1 MCFNATTSLVTFS
14 ISLFCFLSLVYY
26 GIKYNNNYDI
36 FAGIV
41 TLLIGNMQLIEY
53 FLWKNQN
60 CEANGKNQF
69 FSLLIIVTLF
79 LQGIIGSISRV
90 WLFGST
96 SKYTSSFLSF
106 VFFIGVLYTL
116 FTLYQLNW
124 LNQHKLCSKP
134 SETSCRL
141 VWAPYSLMTH
151 DIYGLVLFVIHLLFY
166 FFLGFFLF
174 GLFDG
179 GYSTGMKKYPLRYS
193 ILPVSFFIA
202 LLYSYVQTENI
213 IDSADIFG
221 STWCFMAVAFGV
233 VSLLHV

>member
-36 FAGIV
+36 LAGIV
-41 TLLIGNMQLIEY
+41 TLLIGNMQLVEY
-53 FLWKNQN
+53 FLWNNQN

-79 LQGIIGSISRV
+79 LQGIVGSISRV

-106 VFFIGVLYTL
+106 VFFIGVLYTI
-116 FTLYQLNW
+116 FTLYQLHW

-141 VWAPYSLMTH
+141 VWAPHSLMAH
-151 DIYGLVLFVIHLLFY
+151 DIYGLVLFVINVMFY
-166 FFLGFFLF
+166 FFLDFLM
-174 GLFDG
+174 G
-179 GYSTGMKKYPLRYS
+179 G
-193 ILPVSFFIA
+193 I
-202 LLYSYVQTENI
+202 
-213 IDSADIFG
+213 
-221 STWCFMAVAFGV
+221 
-233 VSLLHV
+233 